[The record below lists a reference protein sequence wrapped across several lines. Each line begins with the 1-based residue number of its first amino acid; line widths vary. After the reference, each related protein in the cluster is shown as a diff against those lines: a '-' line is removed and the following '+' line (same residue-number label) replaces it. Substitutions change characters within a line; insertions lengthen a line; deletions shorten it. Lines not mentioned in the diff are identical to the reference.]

1 MRTNLNSVGGYQST
15 SFGTLNRQELNGL
28 SQNAK
33 KVMSQVVVDPNFKK
47 MSTWFDVDLVSN
59 RKGIKNK
66 LNNSVKCDIHSGDFN
81 MGSFDFSLGF
91 GIKKKNISKIK
102 DDFIARLNKFKVD
115 IINKASE
122 S

>member
-1 MRTNLNSVGGYQST
+1 MRTNFNSAGGYQTT

-28 SQNAK
+28 SKNAK
-33 KVMSQVVVDPNFKK
+33 KVMNQVVVDPNFKK

-66 LNNSVKCDIHSGDFN
+66 LNNSVKCDIHSGDFS

-91 GIKKKNISKIK
+91 GIKKKNILQIK
-102 DDFIARLNKFKVD
+102 DAFIARLNKFKVD
-115 IINKASE
+115 IINRASE